1 MPQQPRTQ
9 RLPNFI
15 IIGRVRDG
23 ELDCISAINGSPIA
37 DPHVWN
43 TLLVETH
50 RCLSVAV
57 GEDLTVWSVHD
68 INAVLLPDASAIG
81 FAARIDLTNIA

>member
-15 IIGRVRDG
+15 IIGRVREG
-23 ELDCISAINGSPIA
+23 ELDCISAINGSSIA
-37 DPHVWN
+37 DAQLWN
-43 TLLVETH
+43 ALLIETH
-50 RCLSVAV
+50 RCLSLAV

-68 INAVLLPDASAIG
+68 ITAVLLPDPNAIG
-81 FAARIDLTNIA
+81 FAACIDLSDLS

>member
-15 IIGRVRDG
+15 IIGRIRDG
-23 ELDCISAINGSPIA
+23 ELDCISAINGSSIA
-37 DPHVWN
+37 EAQVWN
-43 TLLVETH
+43 ALLVETH

-57 GEDLTVWSVHD
+57 GEELTVWSVYD
-68 INAVLLPDASAIG
+68 INAVLLPDPNAIG
-81 FAARIDLTNIA
+81 FAARIDLPDLS

>member
-1 MPQQPRTQ
+1 MPQRPRTQ

-15 IIGRVRDG
+15 IIGRVRGD
-23 ELDCISAINGSPIA
+23 ELDCISALNGAPIV

-50 RCLSVAV
+50 RCLSIAV
-57 GEDLTVWSVHD
+57 GEDLAGWSVHD
-68 INAVLLPDASAIG
+68 INAVLLPDANAIG
-81 FAARIDLTNIA
+81 FAARVDLAEIA

>member
-15 IIGRVRDG
+15 IIGRIRDG
-23 ELDCISAINGSPIA
+23 ELDCISAINGAPIA
-37 DPHVWN
+37 DPQIWN

-50 RCLSVAV
+50 RCLSIAL

-68 INAVLLPDASAIG
+68 INAVLLPDANTIG
-81 FAARIDLTNIA
+81 FAARIDLASVA